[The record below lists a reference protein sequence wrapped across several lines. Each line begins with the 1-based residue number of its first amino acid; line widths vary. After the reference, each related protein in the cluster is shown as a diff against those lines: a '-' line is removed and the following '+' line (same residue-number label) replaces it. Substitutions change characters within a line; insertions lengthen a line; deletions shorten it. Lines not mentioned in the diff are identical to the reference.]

1 MGQKEMTALED
12 SVRGV
17 VNAIVD
23 PETGMSLGEMRMI
36 KELKESEPGIVTVKF
51 KPTSP
56 FCPIAL
62 KIALDI
68 KNAAASVEGVRRA
81 LVYCRDHVMES
92 AINKTVNEAEAFR
105 KANGGASREL
115 LNCQCAW
122 SNDAGLTDTP
132 PPFLVSYAITQECN
146 LKCRHCYSDASDEPA
161 PDELSSQESRRL
173 LDELADWGIRL
184 LIFDGGEPLCR
195 EDFYEIASY
204 ASAKGL
210 RVVVGSNATL
220 IDAAAA
226 VKMQTAVVQAV
237 AISIDGAKP
246 ETHDR
251 FRGEEGAFSKAL
263 NGAKACKEAGLPF
276 QFNVVIRKRS
286 LPEVPDI
293 LQLAVDSG
301 AIAAEFFDL
310 VQVKRVKQQCAEEV
324 LSVDERRKV
333 MEWLAEAQTD
343 CPIMIRVPACPMYP
357 IILKQKNIQPKK
369 FPANLLHRIPYYDRG
384 MRGRDA
390 QRISYHT
397 PKRGHHS
404 VHAA

>member
-1 MGQKEMTALED
+1 LT
-12 SVRGV
+12 
-17 VNAIVD
+17 
-23 PETGMSLGEMRMI
+23 ET
-36 KELKESEPGIVTVKF
+36 
-51 KPTSP
+51 
-56 FCPIAL
+56 
-62 KIALDI
+62 
-68 KNAAASVEGVRRA
+68 
-81 LVYCRDHVMES
+81 
-92 AINKTVNEAEAFR
+92 
-105 KANGGASREL
+105 
-115 LNCQCAW
+115 Q
-122 SNDAGLTDTP
+122 

-146 LKCRHCYSDASDEPA
+146 LKCRHCYSDASDKPA

-195 EDFYEIASY
+195 GDFYEIARY

-226 VKMQTAVVQAV
+226 VKMQGAVVQAV

-263 NGAKACKEAGLPF
+263 NGAEACKDAGLPF

-310 VQVKRVKQQCAEEV
+310 VQVKRVKQQCPEEV

-333 MEWLAEAQTD
+333 MEWLAEAQTE
-343 CPIMIRVPACPMYP
+343 CPIIIRVPACPMYP
-357 IILKQKNIQPKK
+357 IVLKQKNIQPKK

-384 MRGRDA
+384 CAAGMPNGYLTILPNGDIIPCMLLNIKLGNVREESITEIWDDSPVLARLRNRSLLEGECGRCTHRDVCAGCRGRAYEETGNILAPDSGCWLKA
-390 QRISYHT
+390 LGDQHYPS
-397 PKRGHHS
+397 
-404 VHAA
+404 